1 MTERPATEAERRLEL
16 LALPASDEV
25 LRAAVEH
32 AGRVYVPPGAPDG
45 YVAQFRAAAA
55 DLQRFGTMTADVR
68 KAWRNLGQRIRDE
81 GVSARVAEL
90 SNVVALG
97 ACSGGE
103 VSAASL
109 AFADGSFLI
118 LFDHGLATLTWLIAQ
133 LHAISRTTPLLSLPA
148 PPNPL
153 EPEAA
158 ARVLRLASSWLAAG
172 GRAGVTP
179 PLVMSTEEITAAG
192 VLISEMDLFIVGH
205 ELAHILLGHFDG
217 KRPRLGA
224 VGGTGQLI
232 GKRHDEEH
240 AADLL
245 ALTLMFDDV
254 LAEGTAS
261 SAVVELRLTAV
272 RLFMAV
278 LDVFERSCFLVQPAS
293 HPSASD
299 RWRYLSEQALSRW
312 FEDFEGAP
320 IHVAQGLLDAL
331 AAIAEMPRAAD
342 VDVTEALGKRL
353 DRQLWRP
360 AEWEKAAELAHLLT
374 ATDRQALVVLR
385 TWHDRPPE
393 ADVTDEI
400 QRRVRRLIDE
410 PAAQAVMQSAV
421 TGTRS
426 VTRLE
431 AIQTLTTAAEEAG
444 RPDTSGHLSAP
455 GQPFPAWAIAILAMN
470 TLRRAV
476 DDGQLDYP
484 LQRTHLARGDRSGT
498 D

>member
-1 MTERPATEAERRLEL
+1 LRHVTGQPTTEAEWRLEL

-25 LRAAVEH
+25 LREAVEH
-32 AGRVYVPPGAPDG
+32 AGRVYVPPDAADG
-45 YVAQFRAAAA
+45 YVAQFRAASS

-68 KAWRNLGQRIRDE
+68 RAWRNLGRRIRDE

-90 SNVVALG
+90 SDVVTLG
-97 ACSGGE
+97 ACRGGE
-103 VSAASL
+103 VSAASF
-109 AFADGSFLI
+109 AFVDGSYLI

-133 LHAISRTTPLLSLPA
+133 LYAISRTTPLLGLS
-148 PPNPL
+148 PPPDPL
-153 EPEAA
+153 GPDAA

-172 GRAGVTP
+172 GRAGVSP

-217 KRPRLGA
+217 SRPRLGA
-224 VGGTGQLI
+224 VGGSGQLI
-232 GKRHDEEH
+232 GKRRDEEH

-254 LAEGTAS
+254 LTEGTAS

-299 RWRYLSEQALSRW
+299 RWRYLSDEALSCW
-312 FEDFEGAP
+312 FEDFEDAP
-320 IHVAQGLLDAL
+320 AEVAQGFLDAL
-331 AAIAEMPRAAD
+331 DAIAEMPRAAD
-342 VDVTEALGKRL
+342 VDVMEALGDRL
-353 DRQLWRP
+353 DRPLWRP
-360 AEWEKAAELAHLLT
+360 SDWAKAADLAHLLT

-385 TWHDRPPE
+385 TWRGWPPGT
-393 ADVTDEI
+393 DVTDEI
-400 QRRVRRLIDE
+400 QRRVMRLMDG
-410 PAAQAVMQSAV
+410 PAVQAVMRAAV
-421 TGTRS
+421 TGTQS

-431 AIQTLTTAAEEAG
+431 AIQVLTTGVEGAG
-444 RPDTSGHLSAP
+444 DPDTQRYPSGP
-455 GQPFPAWAIAILAMN
+455 EQPFPAWAIAVLAMN

-476 DDGQLDYP
+476 DDG
-484 LQRTHLARGDRSGT
+484 
-498 D
+498 

>member
-1 MTERPATEAERRLEL
+1 MTERHTTEAERRLEL

-32 AGRVYVPPGAPDG
+32 AGRVYVPSDAPDG
-45 YVAQFRAAAA
+45 YAAQFRTAVS

-68 KAWRNLGQRIRDE
+68 KAWRNLRRRIRDK

-90 SNVVALG
+90 TDVVALG

-103 VSAASL
+103 VSAASFT
-109 AFADGSFLI
+109 FADGSYLI

-133 LHAISRTTPLLSLPA
+133 LHAISRTTPLLGLPA
-148 PPNPL
+148 PSDPL
-153 EPEAA
+153 EPDTA
-158 ARVLRLASSWLAAG
+158 ARALRLASSWLAAG
-172 GRAGVTP
+172 GRAGVSP

-217 KRPRLGA
+217 SRPQLGA
-224 VGGTGQLI
+224 VGGSGQLI
-232 GKRHDEEH
+232 GKRRDEEH

-254 LAEGTAS
+254 LTEGTAS
-261 SAVVELRLTAV
+261 SAVVEVRLTAV

-278 LDVFERSCFLVQPAS
+278 LDIFERSCFLVQPAS
-293 HPSASD
+293 HPPASD
-299 RWRYLSEQALSRW
+299 RWQYLTDRALSRW
-312 FEDFEGAP
+312 FEDFQDVP
-320 IHVAQGLLDAL
+320 VLVAQDLLDAL
-331 AAIAEMPRAAD
+331 DAIAEMPRAAD
-342 VDVTEALGKRL
+342 VDVAEALGGRL

-360 AEWEKAAELAHLLT
+360 TEWAKAAELAHLLT

-385 TWHDRPPE
+385 TWRGWPPE
-393 ADVTDEI
+393 TDVTDEI
-400 QRRVRRLIDE
+400 QRRVMRLIDDS
-410 PAAQAVMQSAV
+410 ASQAVMQAAT

-431 AIQTLTTAAEEAG
+431 AIQVLTTAAEGTAG
-444 RPDTSGHLSAP
+444 RPDMEGLPNAR
-455 GQPFPAWAIAILAMN
+455 GQPFPAWAIAILALN
-470 TLRRAV
+470 ALHRTT
-476 DDGQLDYP
+476 DGQ
-484 LQRTHLARGDRSGT
+484 AV
-498 D
+498 